1 MLVFRGETEVE
12 ADEEEGRRIIRMS
25 NHIYHNRKHN
35 KGMPHTRWLTLVAY
49 VSEKVDQE
57 LLWRI
62 AWKNVLKLRIGDCG
76 FISSLIGVEAEDGE
90 GDEDYDEN
98 NPHEPEDSNSKGIS
112 RHS

>member
-1 MLVFRGETEVE
+1 M
-12 ADEEEGRRIIRMS
+12 
-25 NHIYHNRKHN
+25 
-35 KGMPHTRWLTLVAY
+35 
-49 VSEKVDQE
+49 
-57 LLWRI
+57 
-62 AWKNVLKLRIGDCG
+62 LKLRIGDCG